1 MFYIYCFFRRKNSD
15 VNMNTVIKSG
25 DDTDTT
31 EDIWLAV
38 ENNEQ
43 VRTGKVSLIG
53 EKFSKMIKRKRKSIN
68 EVKLTIEKEEKIEM
82 THSEIAIWI
91 DTKARWMFPLFFG
104 AFVLFYFVSIKC
116 GAMDTILY
124 FV

>member
-15 VNMNTVIKSG
+15 VNMNTVIESCE
-25 DDTDTT
+25 DTDTT

-53 EKFSKMIKRKRKSIN
+53 EKFSKMVKRKRKSIN
-68 EVKLTIEKEEKIEM
+68 EVKLTIEKEEKIEI
-82 THSEIAIWI
+82 THSVIAKWI

-104 AFVLFYFVSIKC
+104 AFVLFYFIGIKF
-116 GAMDTILY
+116 GSMDRMFY
-124 FV
+124 YV

>member
-1 MFYIYCFFRRKNSD
+1 
-15 VNMNTVIKSG
+15 MNTVIKSG

-31 EDIWLAV
+31 EDIWLTV

-68 EVKLTIEKEEKIEM
+68 EVKLTIEKDEKIEM
-82 THSEIAIWI
+82 THSEIAKWI

-124 FV
+124 FVWIDRN

>member
-1 MFYIYCFFRRKNSD
+1 
-15 VNMNTVIKSG
+15 MNTGIESG
-25 DDTDTT
+25 EVTDTT
-31 EDIWLAV
+31 EDIWLTV

-43 VRTGKVSLIG
+43 VRTGKGSLIC
-53 EKFSKMIKRKRKSIN
+53 EKFSKMIKRKSIN
-68 EVKLTIEKEEKIEM
+68 EVKLTIVKEEKIEM
-82 THSEIAIWI
+82 THSEIAKWI